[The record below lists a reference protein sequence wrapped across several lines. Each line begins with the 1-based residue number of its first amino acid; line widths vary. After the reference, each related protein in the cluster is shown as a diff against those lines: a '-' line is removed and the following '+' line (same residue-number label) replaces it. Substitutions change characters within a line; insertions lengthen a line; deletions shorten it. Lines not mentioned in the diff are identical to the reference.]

1 MIPQPNEIYRHFKG
15 NLYKIITL
23 AIHSETGEKMVV
35 YQALYGDYAVY
46 VRPMDMFLSPVDHV
60 KYPDINQEY
69 RFEKMDDI
77 LVSQGSKFTS
87 NEGNNEETEDI
98 IKKQEETPVEEL
110 VENSENGID
119 PLIIEFLDADTYWQ
133 KSNILTALHHRI
145 TNEMVN
151 TLAAALDIVVE
162 EGDIE
167 DRYFQLKNCIQTK
180 EKYECNR
187 I

>member
-15 NLYKIITL
+15 NLYKIVTL

-35 YQALYGDYAVY
+35 YQALYGDYEVY
-46 VRPMDMFLSPVDHV
+46 VRPMSLFLSPVDHL

-69 RFEKMDDI
+69 RFERVDDI
-77 LVSQGSKFTS
+77 LVSQDTKFTS
-87 NEGNNEETEDI
+87 YEGNKEEIKDI
-98 IKKQEETPVEEL
+98 MKKQEEESVDKL
-110 VENSENGID
+110 VENSENSID

-145 TNEMVN
+145 TNEMIN

-167 DRYFQLKNCIQTK
+167 DRYLQLKNCIQTK